1 MTRRLMRIFLAAF
14 ALLTIYNVIVLYFN
28 LSSLFNPLLTPL
40 TTLLGFGFA
49 LLHASQRWNWR
60 AALTL
65 FALSFV
71 ISLAYESLGVATGLV
86 YGPYHY
92 TEKPGPKFL
101 GLVPYLIPAA
111 WFMMMYPSL
120 VIAERIA
127 PRSED
132 WKRGLTVA
140 ALGAVIMTA
149 WDVMMDPMMVRGG
162 HWVWEVQ
169 GAYFGIPLQ
178 NYWGW
183 WLTTFSVF
191 LVNWLAARRN
201 GGQAR
206 LQDDRLAVLSY
217 AITGL
222 TGFLVCLDPDAIAQL
237 GGAALAGFFA
247 MSPWAVMGWWKTGT
261 TLYNPDYNNPGYI
274 KGARHVR

>member
-1 MTRRLMRIFLAAF
+1 MTRKLMWIFLIAF
-14 ALLTIYNVIVLYFN
+14 ALLTVYNVVILRFN
-28 LSSLFNPLLTPL
+28 LLPLMNPFLTPL

-49 LLHASQRWNWR
+49 ILHASQRWSWR

-92 TEKPGPKFL
+92 TDKLGPKFL

-127 PRSED
+127 PHSEG
-132 WKRGLTVA
+132 WKRGLMVA
-140 ALGAVIMTA
+140 TLGGVIMTA

-162 HWVWEVQ
+162 HWVWDVE

-191 LVNWLAARRN
+191 LVNGLVTRRN

-206 LQDDRLAVLSY
+206 GQDDWLAVASY
-217 AITGL
+217 IITGL
-222 TGFLVCLDPDAIAQL
+222 SGILVCLDPDAITQL

-247 MSPWAVMGWWKTGT
+247 MSPWAVMGWIRSGKE
-261 TLYNPDYNNPGYI
+261 N
-274 KGARHVR
+274 AESEVS

>member
-1 MTRRLMRIFLAAF
+1 MTRKLMWIFLIAF
-14 ALLTIYNVIVLYFN
+14 ALLTVYNVVILRFN
-28 LSSLFNPLLTPL
+28 LLPLMNPFLTPL

-92 TEKPGPKFL
+92 TDKLGPKFL

-127 PRSED
+127 PRSEG
-132 WKRGLTVA
+132 WKRGLMVA
-140 ALGAVIMTA
+140 ALGGVIMTA
-149 WDVMMDPMMVRGG
+149 WDMMMDPMMVRGN
-162 HWVWEVQ
+162 HWIWDVE

-191 LVNWLAARRN
+191 LVNGLVTRRN
-201 GGQAR
+201 GDPAR
-206 LQDDRLAVLSY
+206 GQDDRLVVASY
-217 AITGL
+217 IITGL
-222 TGFLVCLDPDAIAQL
+222 SGILVCLDPDAITQL

-247 MSPWAVMGWWKTGT
+247 MSPWAVMGWIRSGKE
-261 TLYNPDYNNPGYI
+261 N
-274 KGARHVR
+274 AESEVS

>member
-1 MTRRLMRIFLAAF
+1 MTRKLMWIFLIAF
-14 ALLTIYNVIVLYFN
+14 ALLSAYNVLVLRFN
-28 LSSLFNPLLTPL
+28 LFPMFNPMLTPL
-40 TTLLGFGFA
+40 TNLLGFGFA

-65 FALSFV
+65 FVVSFV

-92 TEKPGPKFL
+92 TEKLGPKFL

-127 PRSED
+127 PRGEG
-132 WKRGLTVA
+132 WKRALIVA
-140 ALGAVIMTA
+140 ALGGIIMTA
-149 WDVMMDPMMVRGG
+149 WDVVMDPMMVRGG
-162 HWVWEVQ
+162 HWVWDVK

-183 WLTTFSVF
+183 WLTMFSVF
-191 LVNWLAARRN
+191 LVNWLIASRN
-201 GGQAR
+201 GEQAKAWTERSRR
-206 LQDDRLAVLSY
+206 LKDDRLAVISYTITALSGIL
-217 AITGL
+217 A
-222 TGFLVCLDPDAIAQL
+222 CLDPDIVSEL

-247 MSPWAVMGWWKTGT
+247 MCPWALMGWIRAGE
-261 TLYNPDYNNPGYI
+261 
-274 KGARHVR
+274 

>member
-1 MTRRLMRIFLAAF
+1 MTRKLMWIFLTAF
-14 ALLTIYNVIVLYFN
+14 ALLTVYIVVILR
-28 LSSLFNPLLTPL
+28 FNPFPLMNPFLTSL

-92 TEKPGPKFL
+92 TDKLGPKFL

-127 PRSED
+127 PRSEG
-132 WKRGLTVA
+132 WKRGLMVA
-140 ALGAVIMTA
+140 ALGGVIMTA

-162 HWVWEVQ
+162 HWVWDVE

-183 WLTTFSVF
+183 WLTAFNVF

-201 GGQAR
+201 GDPPR
-206 LQDDRLAVLSY
+206 VQDDRLAVLSY

-222 TGFLVCLDPDAIAQL
+222 SGILVCLDPDATGL

-247 MSPWAVMGWWKTGT
+247 MSPWALMGWMKAGGD
-261 TLYNPDYNNPGYI
+261 LI
-274 KGARHVR
+274 

>member
-1 MTRRLMRIFLAAF
+1 MTRKLMWIFLTAF
-14 ALLTIYNVIVLYFN
+14 VLLTVYNIITLRFN
-28 LSSLFNPLLTPL
+28 LLPLMNPILTPL
-40 TTLLGFGFA
+40 TTLFGFGFA
-49 LLHASQRWNWR
+49 LLHASLRWSWR

-65 FALSFV
+65 FVLSFV
-71 ISLAYESLGVATGLV
+71 ISLAFESLGVATGLV

-92 TEKPGPKFL
+92 TEKLGPKFL

-120 VIAERIA
+120 VIAEWIA
-127 PRSED
+127 PRGD
-132 WKRGLTVA
+132 GWKRGLMVA
-140 ALGAVIMTA
+140 ALGGIIMTA
-149 WDVMMDPMMVRGG
+149 WDVLMDPMMVRGQ
-162 HWVWEVQ
+162 HWVWEIE

-191 LVNWLAARRN
+191 LVYWLVTRQN
-201 GGQAR
+201 GEPAKVR
-206 LQDDRLAVLSY
+206 DDRLAIVSY

-222 TGFLVCLDPDAIAQL
+222 SGFLVCLDPDATGL

-247 MSPWAVMGWWKTGT
+247 MFPWAVMGWIRAGE
-261 TLYNPDYNNPGYI
+261 
-274 KGARHVR
+274 